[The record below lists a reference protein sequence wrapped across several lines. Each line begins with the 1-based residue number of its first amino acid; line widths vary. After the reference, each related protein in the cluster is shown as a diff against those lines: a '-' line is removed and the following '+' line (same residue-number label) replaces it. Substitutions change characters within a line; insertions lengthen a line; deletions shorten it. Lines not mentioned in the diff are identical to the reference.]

1 MGARH
6 CSPTP
11 SDATRTP
18 TRSMTGGTS
27 PAASWAAMTSQ
38 VFRPEGRPVHAP
50 PALGGRSRAFRHRH
64 APVLSSG
71 ASRLTRQ
78 PPRSPA
84 SGAFFCSHRR
94 RRARVC
100 LQPPRHARR
109 PQRRHATGD
118 NRMNTPSTSPRLHL
132 LPVSLRTA
140 NAFVLSHHRHHRPVQ
155 GAKFALAVTLSDS
168 DLIHGVA
175 IVGRP
180 VARHLDAG
188 SHAAVHRRHAQR
200 LQQALRRGL
209 AGGRALG
216 YIRLLTCPPW
226 WRQPARRRLAADRRA
241 RWRRLEPSR
250 PSARRYH
257 LRGAKCA

>member
-1 MGARH
+1 
-6 CSPTP
+6 
-11 SDATRTP
+11 
-18 TRSMTGGTS
+18 
-27 PAASWAAMTSQ
+27 
-38 VFRPEGRPVHAP
+38 
-50 PALGGRSRAFRHRH
+50 
-64 APVLSSG
+64 
-71 ASRLTRQ
+71 
-78 PPRSPA
+78 
-84 SGAFFCSHRR
+84 
-94 RRARVC
+94 
-100 LQPPRHARR
+100 
-109 PQRRHATGD
+109 
-118 NRMNTPSTSPRLHL
+118 MNTPSTSPRLHL

-188 SHAAVHRRHAQR
+188 SHAAVHRRHTQR

-209 AGGRALG
+209 AGGKGAGLHTPAHLHHAR
-216 YIRLLTCPPW
+216 RR

-250 PSARRYH
+250 PSARRYPRAPARRQVPVTGAGWRGQREAPGCRLIAAARARPRHAGPMPADVVSDMPGNHRSSRLRRSSHCVTEPARTASIRERPPVLVADAFALSTHRGVTH
-257 LRGAKCA
+257 LSPHAWARCVSALPNGDSP

>member
-27 PAASWAAMTSQ
+27 PAASWAAMTSR

-64 APVLSSG
+64 APVASSG

-78 PPRSPA
+78 PPRSPRI
-84 SGAFFCSHRR
+84 GAFFCSHRR
-94 RRARVC
+94 HRRACFVSSRRGT
-100 LQPPRHARR
+100 PRR

-168 DLIHGVA
+168 DLI
-175 IVGRP
+175 
-180 VARHLDAG
+180 
-188 SHAAVHRRHAQR
+188 
-200 LQQALRRGL
+200 RRGHCRPPGRAAPGRWKSRGCAPTAHPAPAASSTARPGRRQGRWATYACSPTPCPTKVAPACAPP
-209 AGGRALG
+209 AGG
-216 YIRLLTCPPW
+216 
-226 WRQPARRRLAADRRA
+226 
-241 RWRRLEPSR
+241 
-250 PSARRYH
+250 
-257 LRGAKCA
+257 

>member
-1 MGARH
+1 
-6 CSPTP
+6 
-11 SDATRTP
+11 
-18 TRSMTGGTS
+18 
-27 PAASWAAMTSQ
+27 
-38 VFRPEGRPVHAP
+38 
-50 PALGGRSRAFRHRH
+50 
-64 APVLSSG
+64 
-71 ASRLTRQ
+71 
-78 PPRSPA
+78 
-84 SGAFFCSHRR
+84 
-94 RRARVC
+94 
-100 LQPPRHARR
+100 
-109 PQRRHATGD
+109 
-118 NRMNTPSTSPRLHL
+118 MNTPSTSPRLHL

-188 SHAAVHRRHAQR
+188 SHAAVHRRHTQR

-209 AGGRALG
+209 AGGKGAGLHTPAHLHHAR
-216 YIRLLTCPPW
+216 RR

-250 PSARRYH
+250 PSARRYPRAPARRQVPVTGAGWRGQREAPGCRLIAAARARPRH
-257 LRGAKCA
+257 AGPMPADVVSDMPGNHRSSRLRRSSHCVTEPARTAS